1 MEKMLQRMAEQ
12 LAAYDEA
19 SLLSLWDKYTQEVE
33 RFQPTKQWEESVIIL
48 CLLQAVRWKNQ
59 LFNYKWMEQ
68 RSADIGSGE
77 NRDPGQRED
86 QGVKQGSGQPLS
98 DPQKEERRKSKGRVV
113 SFPSKEKG

>member
-1 MEKMLQRMAEQ
+1 LEKMLQRIAEQ

-68 RSADIGSGE
+68 RSSDIGSWE
-77 NRDPGQRED
+77 TRDPGLRED
-86 QGVKQGSGQPLS
+86 QGGAQGSAETLS
-98 DPQKEERRKSKGRVV
+98 DLREEERGKTKGRVV
-113 SFPSKEKG
+113 SFPSREKG